1 MDERP
6 VVRAMIFVSC
16 LVQCIDS
23 VNVSGKN
30 KYQLRN
36 LKYRCGTQKR
46 DGGI

>member
-6 VVRAMIFVSC
+6 VVRVIIFVSY
-16 LVQCIDS
+16 LVQCTDS
-23 VNVSGKN
+23 VNVSGKK
-30 KYQLRN
+30 KYRLRN